1 MALRFLDRSEEIG
14 RLRSFLAA
22 RGGGLAVLYGRRRCG
37 KSRIIQ
43 EVLPRRGSIY
53 YVGDERDGALQRAS
67 LAAEAGRLVPG
78 LERVTYPGWDELL
91 SALWERAPR
100 PAVLAIDE
108 FPYLIEANPA
118 IPSLLQRAWDE
129 QWKNSRLFV
138 LLLGSSVGMM
148 ETEVLG
154 HRSPLFGRRTGQ
166 WKLTP
171 FRFTDAI
178 RFRPKDD
185 FDSRMHY
192 YAVAGGMPAYWLQFE
207 ARAGFWEN
215 LQDRVLRKGAFLYE
229 EVEFLL
235 REEVREPRNYF
246 ALLAAIA
253 AGKRRLA
260 EIVNATGLTKS
271 TANKYLSVLAD
282 LGIVHRELPVTESKP
297 LKSKKGLY
305 RLEDPF
311 TRFWF
316 EFIYPHRDRLEMGE
330 TRVVLKKIRETFP
343 AYLGHVYED
352 AARDILHRHSDALP
366 SFARIGR
373 WWDRNQEIDLV
384 GVDEERNSIIFGEVK
399 WTAKPVGRDIYEAL
413 KTKASGVR
421 WGRKERQEAYCLFSR
436 SGFSPNLTRGVRS
449 EPLYLFHQDRLLA
462 RPQFV
467 R

>member
-1 MALRFLDRSEEIG
+1 MFIDRESELDYLERRWQQSTGAE
-14 RLRSFLAA
+14 LV
-22 RGGGLAVLYGRRRCG
+22 VLYGKRRVG
-37 KSRIIQ
+37 KTELVKHFVRNKPHLY
-43 EVLPRRGSIY
+43 VLAERTNDEQQRQRFATAVGEHFNEPLLRGSPAPEWNRLLGY
-53 YVGDERDGALQRAS
+53 LGQRPERL
-67 LAAEAGRLVPG
+67 
-78 LERVTYPGWDELL
+78 
-91 SALWERAPR
+91 
-100 PAVLAIDE
+100 VLAIDE

-118 IPSLLQRAWDE
+118 ISSLLQRAWDE
-129 QWKNSRLFV
+129 QWKNTRLFV

-178 RFRPKDD
+178 RFRPQDD

-260 EIVNATGLTKS
+260 EIVNATGLTQS
-271 TANKYLSVLAD
+271 TANKYLSVLGD

-316 EFIYPHRDRLEMGE
+316 EFIYPHRDRLEMGK
-330 TRVVLKKIRETFP
+330 TGAILKKIREMFP

-352 AARDILHRHSDALP
+352 AARDILYRHSDALP

-373 WWDRNQEIDLV
+373 WWDRNQEVDLV

-436 SGFSPNLTRGVRS
+436 SGFSPDLTRAMRS

-462 RPQFV
+462 RHQFV